1 MNGSVWW
8 ESAELQDAIDRCEKQ
23 VAQMERTRRP
33 QECIDACRRGIEHL
47 KLLKKNAEE
56 READMK
62 RGRSNGNGYDRKGS
76 RH

>member
-8 ESAELQDAIDRCEKQ
+8 KSAELQDAIDRCEKQ

-62 RGRSNGNGYDRKGS
+62 RGRSNQNGYDGKGS